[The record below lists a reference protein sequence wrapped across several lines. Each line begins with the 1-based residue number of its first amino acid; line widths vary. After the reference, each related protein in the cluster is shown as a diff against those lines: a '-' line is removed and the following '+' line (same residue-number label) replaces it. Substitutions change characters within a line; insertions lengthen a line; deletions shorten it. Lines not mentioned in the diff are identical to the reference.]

1 MLLVAVHD
9 VLHPGLDLGGVSA
22 GVVLA
27 ERDVDVG
34 AAVVDLGDGG
44 DEELERAK
52 RLVHARHAITGTRDN
67 LQQCRRR
74 KPRRCGPPCRPR

>member
-1 MLLVAVHD
+1 MLLIAVHD
-9 VLHPGLDLGGVSA
+9 VLHPGLDLGGVGA

-44 DEELERAK
+44 DEEL
-52 RLVHARHAITGTRDN
+52 
-67 LQQCRRR
+67 
-74 KPRRCGPPCRPR
+74 

>member
-1 MLLVAVHD
+1 MVQGGYQIAGWVYWVGLLLVDDDTPLVLLVAVHD
-9 VLHPGLDLGGVSA
+9 VPHPGLDLGGVDA

-44 DEELERAK
+44 NEEL
-52 RLVHARHAITGTRDN
+52 
-67 LQQCRRR
+67 
-74 KPRRCGPPCRPR
+74 